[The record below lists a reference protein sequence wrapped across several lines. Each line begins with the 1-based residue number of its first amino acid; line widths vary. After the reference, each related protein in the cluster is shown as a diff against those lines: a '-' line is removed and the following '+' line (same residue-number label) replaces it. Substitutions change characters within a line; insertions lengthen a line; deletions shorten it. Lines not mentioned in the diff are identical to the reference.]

1 MFTSNPTRSCE
12 SIINNPTSKP
22 TTKKCFNSCFSIT
35 NNPMCWSQHV
45 RIRGVVFRVTCWKHV
60 RITFCGN
67 ILGLLCSMCNMLGL
81 LEVHV
86 CKLKMCVYTIHCF
99 GSVKAKE
106 DLLQSPGNT
115 RLDFLFLRCRYHFNT
130 KK

>member
-1 MFTSNPTRSCE
+1 
-12 SIINNPTSKP
+12 
-22 TTKKCFNSCFSIT
+22 
-35 NNPMCWSQHV
+35 
-45 RIRGVVFRVTCWKHV
+45 
-60 RITFCGN
+60 
-67 ILGLLCSMCNMLGL
+67 MCNMLGL

-115 RLDFLFLRCRYHFNT
+115 RQDFFYFCVAGIILIQKT
-130 KK
+130 

>member
-1 MFTSNPTRSCE
+1 
-12 SIINNPTSKP
+12 
-22 TTKKCFNSCFSIT
+22 
-35 NNPMCWSQHV
+35 MCWSQHV

-130 KK
+130 KKGKRKILGSCFSYMISKETSISLNDFNFEEVSHEY